1 MSASHLETSKVNCSD
16 IKQHIPITLNA
27 FILQTPEQQDKMT
40 TGEETNEELP
50 TIAEDLVV
58 TKYKMSAEIVNK
70 VLREMMAE
78 CKPGR
83 SVRDLCIL
91 GDKKL
96 TEETSKSYKKDKKIT
111 KGETF
116 FSFTVT

>member
-1 MSASHLETSKVNCSD
+1 MVAD
-16 IKQHIPITLNA
+16 
-27 FILQTPEQQDKMT
+27 
-40 TGEETNEELP
+40 NEDPL
-50 TIAEDLVV
+50 TIADDLVV

-116 FSFTVT
+116 FSFTVI